1 MKQLLDWLKPYISLW
16 VLFPIALLI
25 LIPTGMIFL
34 PFDQVLPAEI
44 LNILQQLATPKKMA
58 IMLILF
64 LSMSF
69 CYAFLYR
76 EFSKRTNIKDYEHTS
91 PPGFYKHKISGEY
104 YCKKCLLKDNIA
116 VPLSPINTK
125 EFHCRLCN
133 ETYKVDYNVLICN
146 SYLSITQDNDPL
158 FKTHDKAV
166 NELILNKE
174 NGQQDVEGDRV

>member
-76 EFSKRTNIKDYEHTS
+76 EFSKIPKN
-91 PPGFYKHKISGEY
+91 F
-104 YCKKCLLKDNIA
+104 IA
-116 VPLSPINTK
+116 VYVMRHT
-125 EFHCRLCN
+125 RL
-133 ETYKVDYNVLICN
+133 TIM
-146 SYLSITQDNDPL
+146 
-158 FKTHDKAV
+158 F
-166 NELILNKE
+166 
-174 NGQQDVEGDRV
+174 